1 MRPIKQAIYSSRTA
15 DKFVV
20 RLPDGMREKIA
31 EVARTHHRSMN
42 SEIIARLET
51 SIMEEEKRNNPVLH
65 VDDASGITIPVVD
78 AWTPRVGMLIRFR
91 LDAKKVGNI
100 LDFELGDDGT
110 LWADLYLLDGN
121 RVSAPIGHLQPFLC
135 T

>member
-100 LDFELGDDGT
+100 LDFDQAEDGT
-110 LWADLYLLDGN
+110 IWADLDLLDGN
-121 RVSAPIGHLQPFLC
+121 RVSAPIDHLQPFIC